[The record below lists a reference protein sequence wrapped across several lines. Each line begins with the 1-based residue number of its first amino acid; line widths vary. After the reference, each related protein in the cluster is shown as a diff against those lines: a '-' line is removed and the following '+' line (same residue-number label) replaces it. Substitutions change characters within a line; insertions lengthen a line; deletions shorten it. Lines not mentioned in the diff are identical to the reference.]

1 MDGDSGTVPRPP
13 PDMVISN
20 LSDLTAAEKRTS
32 AGKLFARVPVAP
44 LKSYFSY
51 VNNTDNGY

>member
-32 AGKLFARVPVAP
+32 AGKLFSRVPVAP
-44 LKSYFSY
+44 LKKLFQLCK
-51 VNNTDNGY
+51 